1 MMGAEYLSLAEKKR
15 WDCNF
20 LFFSFEDT
28 DLGSFLELR
37 GERERK
43 KKNVCVRERERKKKK
58 VAAIKGIR
66 QEQPSAST
74 TNEQL
79 QCENTFKVL
88 NELSLW

>member
-37 GERERK
+37 GERES
-43 KKNVCVRERERKKKK
+43 KKK
-58 VAAIKGIR
+58 V
-66 QEQPSAST
+66 
-74 TNEQL
+74 
-79 QCENTFKVL
+79 CV
-88 NELSLW
+88 